1 MLTGFMPFCLY
12 KSSTVVPYSRE
23 HKLNSIAE
31 SSVAT
36 KMARKKAINNERET
50 VHHNT

>member
-36 KMARKKAINNERET
+36 KKAINNERET
-50 VHHNT
+50 DHHNM